1 MVLTEVKM
9 MALLFAQFQNQNLEQ
24 FDTLDPDA
32 LLGILVIYFS
42 VMGVL
47 ILLMIISTWKIYTK
61 AGKPG
66 WASIVPFYQTIVL
79 LDICGRPWWWLFLL
93 MIPFVNIIAYLITM
107 FDLARNFGK
116 GGGFAIGLIF
126 LPFIFYP
133 ILAFSSDAQFI
144 NGEFNTPL
152 NLDSLPGDSQ
162 SPTIQMPKGKW
173 PAGL

>member
-1 MVLTEVKM
+1 
-9 MALLFAQFQNQNLEQ
+9 MALILAQFQNQNLEQ
-24 FDTLDPDA
+24 LDTLDTDA
-32 LLGILVIYFS
+32 LLGIMVIY
-42 VMGVL
+42 VAVVVVL
-47 ILLMIISTWKIYTK
+47 ALLMIISTWIIYKK

-79 LDICGRPWWWLFLL
+79 MEICGRPWWWLFLL

-133 ILAFSSDAQFI
+133 ILAFSSDAQYKDGDFSAPI
-144 NGEFNTPL
+144 
-152 NLDSLPGDSQ
+152 NLDSLPEGATTS
-162 SPTIQMPKGKW
+162 TNQMPKGKW